1 MNPEQKVANLPDVKV
16 LLAAGARISIIYR
29 TEIPGLLPAVRENLM
44 ELVNL
49 VSNANKELRR
59 QTLAGLVLLNNDL
72 DEFTAVSEENGCD
85 MDLLRLRQSVQ
96 AGIERIKGEILA
108 VDAYVHPDLSPVTT
122 PLEKKLQKQETAV
135 AEQQENVNS
144 RAGQLKALKESL
156 AVLNTPTI
164 STLIRGQL
172 PSDEEIDI
180 ILKTFTDQRVTPDLV
195 KAAVNRLNKNLE
207 LIEQGRELSK
217 LNAALTER
225 AAALDQERPV
235 LKRLQAEVAKT
246 KEQLAEYEAA
256 QEMVELR
263 QAWLNQASV
272 FVDHCKLLDTQ
283 LVGALETDQLL
294 AALESTR
301 DYLSAVRRAF
311 ESA

>member
-1 MNPEQKVANLPDVKV
+1 MKSEQKVVNLPDVKV
-16 LLAAGARISIIYR
+16 LLTAGGRISTIYR
-29 TEIPGLLPAVRENLM
+29 TEIPNLLPAVREDLM
-44 ELVNL
+44 GLANL

-72 DEFTAVSEENGCD
+72 DGFTTDSEENGCD
-85 MDLLRLRQSVQ
+85 MDLLRLRQSLQ
-96 AGIERIKGEILA
+96 AGVEHAKGEIRA
-108 VDAYVHPDLSPVTT
+108 VGAYVDPDLSLVKT
-122 PLEKKLQKQETAV
+122 PIEEKLQKQEDAV
-135 AEQQENVNS
+135 AQQQASVDS
-144 RAGQLKALKESL
+144 RAEQLKAIKESL

-180 ILKTFTDQRVTPDLV
+180 LLKTVTDPRVTPDLV
-195 KAAVNRLNKNLE
+195 KTAVNRLNKNLE
-207 LIEQGRELSK
+207 LFGQGRELAK
-217 LNAALTER
+217 LNTAITEGAAT
-225 AAALDQERPV
+225 LDQERLA

-246 KEQLAEYEAA
+246 QEQLTEYKAA
-256 QEMVELR
+256 QEMIELR

-272 FVDHCKLLDTQ
+272 FVDQWKSLDTQ

-294 AALESTR
+294 AALESAR
-301 DYLSAVRRAF
+301 GYLLAVRRAF